1 MADRVSR
8 TARSSSTM
16 KISPLDE
23 PSSVIFPTPHR
34 GKAELDHVATT
45 IPLGATT
52 APSARPSSDM
62 AHHRKAIASGTA
74 CAIVGFHG
82 AYTHTRLQT
91 QEKFRTA
98 GLSATAATGASFA
111 TPPSGS

>member
-8 TARSSSTM
+8 TARSSSTT

-23 PSSVIFPTPHR
+23 PASVIFPTHIAA
-34 GKAELDHVATT
+34 KAELDHVATT

-62 AHHRKAIASGTA
+62 AHRRKAIASGTA
-74 CAIVGFHG
+74 CAIVGFDG
-82 AYTHTRLQT
+82 AYTRTRLQT
-91 QEKFRTA
+91 QEKFRRPGVLPQRQRA
-98 GLSATAATGASFA
+98 NRSHRR
-111 TPPSGS
+111 GS